1 MRAKNS
7 AGTSEVGAYIDLDL
21 RLEGGRS
28 LLLSSEHGEVLSEP
42 FALVAEYTM
51 WDENNEPYTETQE
64 VTGNTS
70 WGFASSDE
78 RITWDSVG
86 KRIAVSETLPDGAYT
101 ATVSVEYRESVVYER
116 TVAILVG
123 EQPAILSAVK
133 GENGVTVTLELSE
146 TLGNVTLHIAAYD
159 KDGAL
164 TAAAFRTVSAESL
177 ENGSL
182 FVPIETQNAKDVKV
196 FLLQD
201 NRSLKPLCEGVPA
214 K

>member
-78 RITWDSVG
+78 RIT
-86 KRIAVSETLPDGAYT
+86 
-101 ATVSVEYRESVVYER
+101 
-116 TVAILVG
+116 
-123 EQPAILSAVK
+123 
-133 GENGVTVTLELSE
+133 
-146 TLGNVTLHIAAYD
+146 
-159 KDGAL
+159 
-164 TAAAFRTVSAESL
+164 
-177 ENGSL
+177 
-182 FVPIETQNAKDVKV
+182 
-196 FLLQD
+196 
-201 NRSLKPLCEGVPA
+201 
-214 K
+214 